1 MNSKTIQTLSLSLFG
16 LLLLWGTYTLIVY
29 LGIPYHGAATMTDDA
44 MKTVSA
50 SCEATAY
57 LCRGISTIGPF
68 LLNTIARTAPFLWY
82 GIVCALAWI
91 GFAGWQKFGLNRKSV
106 SIVWTP
112 WKILLL
118 FVASVWL
125 FSTVISFG
133 SLNDRSTRI
142 YPEPTKDT
150 YNVAE
155 HALQTL
161 QQDYQLLLGQGC
173 LDLQGESQVGAKI
186 YTLQTWCIEK
196 AFLGRVVP
204 QILFVL
210 LLLGELLILGRM
222 ALQWIRY
229 RSPNLLIE
237 TVFSLGVGAG
247 FGIAILWTLAVAGIF
262 VATAGWFVALVIPA
276 AGYKHTRY
284 WLTTFLYH
292 QWKRE
297 YRWFDL
303 PLLLSFLLLSYLAL
317 NFLQVVRP
325 FPIGWDDLGSYLNR
339 PRLLVSYGRFISPM
353 SPFDWS
359 YLTALGFLL
368 FGYES
373 PVGAT
378 SSMMVNWSAG
388 LLAILGIIAFGR
400 TYLGEKSGVLSA
412 LLYYTLPLVGH
423 FSYADMKIDNAI
435 FFFGVIAILAVMMAV
450 MPATNDA
457 AADGKTHDVK
467 THNYASLQHA
477 IPLLILAGI
486 FLGLAF
492 ATKVTAVMVAL
503 PLAAL
508 LIGALLDWRAFI
520 GMGFFMCFIYLW
532 RGIVSVQ
539 VIAMRIIG
547 DIPPPWLG
555 SSITAIFFV
564 AGLACFAWSFWHH
577 RPALL
582 PVIKLLGAFGLGL
595 AIAVLPWAE
604 HTAIDNGKIFPEPL
618 GSTLNLLSPTINLDG
633 LTGELATNKADSACA
648 ATGVFEELDRYWGF
662 GKGWGHYVTLP
673 WRTVMNIDATGYYVT
688 TIPALLLFPL
698 LLLLPYFWSRQGRWL
713 RWLSVI
719 TCLMIFEW
727 IFLGNGIPW
736 YGIGI
741 LLGLVIGLEAFVQK
755 APDRPNRIV
764 ASVLIGFSLLIAFNL
779 RFWQFE
785 QQRNIFEY
793 SMGKV
798 SADALREITIPYYD
812 AISATAVDRYATMP
826 DRPYLYRVGTFI
838 PYFIPRNLEII
849 GLNDHQLDV
858 FNCLYQE
865 RNPALTVKRL
875 KALKFNAIVFDT
887 NTATIERDEQGS
899 LHKKVNAFVD
909 FVNNPA
915 SGVQVVVSDT
925 NAGIAF
931 ILIP

>member
-1 MNSKTIQTLSLSLFG
+1 MNSRTIQYLSVSLFA

-29 LGIPYHGAATMTDDA
+29 LGVPYHGAAMMTDEA
-44 MKTVSA
+44 MKSVTA
-50 SCEATAY
+50 SCGTASFV
-57 LCRGISTIGPF
+57 CRGISTFFPF
-68 LLNTIARTAPFLWY
+68 VLNTFGRAAPFLWY
-82 GIVCALAWI
+82 GILCALAWAC
-91 GFAGWQKFGLNRKSV
+91 FAGWQALGLNRKSV
-106 SIVWTP
+106 LIVWTP

-125 FSTVISFG
+125 FATVIGFG
-133 SLNDRSTRI
+133 SVNDRSVRV

-155 HALQTL
+155 NALQTL
-161 QQDYQLLLGQGC
+161 QRDYQLLLGQGC

-186 YTLQTWCIEK
+186 YMLKTWCMEK
-196 AFLGRVVP
+196 AFIGRVVP
-204 QILFVL
+204 QVFFVL
-210 LLLGELLILGRM
+210 MLLGEMLILGRM
-222 ALQWIRY
+222 ALGWLRY
-229 RSPNLLIE
+229 RPPNLLLE
-237 TVFSLGVGAG
+237 TVFSVGIGAG
-247 FGIAILWTLAVAGIF
+247 VGIAILWTLAVAGIF
-262 VATAGWFVALVIPA
+262 VSTAGWLLALIIPVV
-276 AGYKHTRY
+276 GYAHTRY
-284 WLTTFLYH
+284 WIEKFL
-292 QWKRE
+292 WERWERE
-297 YRWFDL
+297 YRWLDL

-339 PRLLVSYGRFISPM
+339 PRLLVSYGRFIAPM
-353 SPFDWS
+353 APFDWS

-368 FGYES
+368 FGYDN

-378 SSMMVNWSAG
+378 ASMMVNWSAG
-388 LLAILGIIAFGR
+388 LLAVLGILAFAR
-400 TYLGEKSGVLSA
+400 TFLGNKSGVLGA
-412 LLYYTLPLVGH
+412 LLYYSLPLVGH

-435 FFFGVIAILAVMMAV
+435 FFFGVIAILATMMAV
-450 MPATNDA
+450 LPATDDA
-457 AADGKTHDVK
+457 SADVKTHDVK
-467 THNYASLQHA
+467 THNHASL
-477 IPLLILAGI
+477 LIIAGI
-486 FLGLAF
+486 ALGLAF
-492 ATKVTAVMVAL
+492 ATKVTAIMVVL
-503 PLAAL
+503 PLTAL
-508 LIGALLDWRAFI
+508 LIGMLLDWRAFL
-520 GMGFFMCFIYLW
+520 GMGFLLCFAYLW
-532 RGIVSVQ
+532 RGAVSVQ

-547 DIPPPWLG
+547 DIPPSWLG
-555 SSITAIFFV
+555 STVTALFFV
-564 AGLACFAWSFWHH
+564 AGLACIVWSLWHH
-577 RPALL
+577 RPAFL
-582 PVIKLLGAFGLGL
+582 PVIKLIGAFGFGL
-595 AIAVLPWAE
+595 ALAVLPWAE
-604 HTAIDNGKIFPEPL
+604 HTAMENGKWFPEPL
-618 GSTLNLLSPTINLDG
+618 GSPINHLSPKIDVDG
-633 LTGELATNKADSACA
+633 LTGELATDKTVGACK

-662 GKGWGHYVTLP
+662 GKGWSHYLTLP

-698 LLLLPYFWSRQGRWL
+698 LLLLPYFWTAQGRWL
-713 RWLSVI
+713 RGLTCI
-719 TCLMIFEW
+719 TALMILEW

-741 LLGLVIGLEAFVQK
+741 LLGLVIGLEALVQK
-755 APDRPNRIV
+755 APDKPSRI
-764 ASVLIGFSLLIAFNL
+764 AAAVLIGFSLLIAFNL

-812 AISATAVDRYATMP
+812 AISATAVDRHETMP
-826 DRPYLYRVGTFI
+826 DRPFLYRVGTFI

-865 RNPALTVKRL
+865 KNAALTVKRL

-887 NTATIERDEQGS
+887 NTATIERDDRGS

-915 SGVQVVVSDT
+915 SGLQVVVSDT